1 MYDQSQLE
9 RDLMQQDTDLAIRL
23 KECIQQI
30 YESQQVTDRR
40 VRNEVMKAQDSISSR
55 IQTFPIPNIDKL
67 EDVLVQVPK
76 VIILNK

>member
-9 RDLMQQDTDLAIRL
+9 RDLMQQDIDLAIRL
-23 KECIQQI
+23 KACIQQI
-30 YESQQVTDRR
+30 YESQQVSDRR

-67 EDVLVQVPK
+67 DDVLVQVPK